1 MNRLFVVHKIPH
13 FFVVSS
19 IALFCFKFVKNSK
32 CTLAFEN
39 QLGAL
44 GHWTSN
50 EGLLP
55 ALVQKAANIHNKTH
69 LWSSCS
75 AHQQSFNKRWKSK
88 IPAEIDILSSSN
100 IAVLSILHGIHA
112 VLVGDSLIL
121 QVFSAL
127 KWVFPFSKSNIYG
140 TPEKNAKA
148 KKIQCSGPISI
159 CFSSNCTSIS
169 RSFTVSYCRNNV
181 LGPDFGSRIQN
192 ITALLK
198 ADLLIINSG
207 IWYNDISDSANEK
220 NLEARRNGDI
230 HSWKPLS
237 KTQYIKDLEL
247 FENQIFAFRYKNPE
261 VFVLW
266 VESTPQHFLEG
277 TFYPNSNTSDGC
289 HMFSKETLAR
299 ARWRNSIASAVMDRA
314 GVKVVPIFN
323 LLATLHNSHPRSK
336 DGKGY
341 DCTHFC
347 DPSIAQ
353 IEVTQSLMNS
363 IFIRQT
369 RQRRKA
375 F

>member
-1 MNRLFVVHKIPH
+1 MPRLFLAYKIPS
-13 FFVVSS
+13 FLVVTS
-19 IALFCFKFVKNSK
+19 IALNFVKF
-32 CTLAFEN
+32 TLAFE
-39 QLGAL
+39 QEIG
-44 GHWTSN
+44 GFWTSN
-50 EGLLP
+50 KESMP
-55 ALVQKAANIHNKTH
+55 VLVQEAANTFNATY
-69 LWSSCS
+69 LWASCS
-75 AHQQSFNKRWKSK
+75 AQKQSFNKRWKSH
-88 IPAEIDILSSSN
+88 IPPEIDILSSSN
-100 IAVLSILHGIHA
+100 FVPLSILHGIHA
-112 VLVGDSLIL
+112 VLVGDSLTL
-121 QVFSAL
+121 QVFAAL
-127 KWVFPFSKSNIYG
+127 KWVFPLSKSINYE
-140 TPEKNAKA
+140 TSEKSHKGKA
-148 KKIQCSGPISI
+148 LQCLGPTSI
-159 CFSSNCTSIS
+159 CFSSNCTLFSG
-169 RSFTVSYCRNNV
+169 SFTVSYCRNNL
-181 LGPDFGSRIQN
+181 LGPDFGTFIQN
-192 ITALLK
+192 ITTTIN
-198 ADLLIINSG
+198 ADVLIINSG
-207 IWYNDISDSANEK
+207 IWYNVEISDSVNEK